1 MKIKNYTIKTVK
13 KIIRKKPMPCSLE
26 KEFKENGLGEYLE
39 KVYTRSAELLE
50 ENKNVSKAQMTHLE
64 QILPCI
70 AFYEAL
76 IEIEGSKEKALNI
89 YDGWCLKKIE
99 KIGKVIPVIMKI
111 PRLYKKVPSIM
122 EKMLDRLFGTMAG
135 FEYRRVDCKKGFAAD
150 MLVCPYVEMCKKYGC
165 IEIAQYF
172 CKSDDLT
179 YGNMHPKVI
188 WARTKTLG
196 TGGACC
202 DFKILIKD

>member
-1 MKIKNYTIKTVK
+1 MKIANYTTKEAK
-13 KIIRKKPMPCSLE
+13 RIIRKKPMPCSLE
-26 KEFKENGLGEYLE
+26 KEFKNNGLSNELE
-39 KVYTRSAELLE
+39 KVYIRSAELLE
-50 ENKNVSKAQMTHLE
+50 ENKNVSKTQMTHLE

-70 AFYEAL
+70 AFYETL
-76 IEIEGSKEKALNI
+76 IEIEGSKDKALKL

-99 KIGKVIPVIMKI
+99 KIGKIIPIIMKF
-111 PRLYKKVPSIM
+111 PGLYKKAPSIM
-122 EKMLDRLFGTMAG
+122 DKMLDKLFGAKAG
-135 FEYRRVDCKKGFAAD
+135 FEYRNVECNNGFAAD
-150 MLVCPYVEMCKKYGC
+150 MLICPYVEMCKKYGC

-196 TGGACC
+196 TGGDCC